1 MRGATVTP
9 AVRAAALLFQSTHPV
24 RGATTFIP
32 QNSIIQEFQSTHPV
46 RGATASCEAAQP
58 LGEISI
64 HAPRAGCDEISCPA
78 MPTAKRFQS
87 THPVRGATSGQ
98 VDQHAGREP
107 FQSTHPV
114 RGATVYPGRP
124 LWRAG
129 FQSTHPVRGATAQS
143 TSHRGDVFISIHAP
157 RAGCDHHLFD
167 RAACPRGFQST
178 HPVRGATPDGDKIRA
193 GKGDFNPRTPCGV
206 RRGRRLMSCATTYFN
221 PRTPCGVRP
230 KWFL

>member
-1 MRGATVTP
+1 MRGATSSSRPSGSSSV
-9 AVRAAALLFQSTHPV
+9 FQSTHPV
-24 RGATTFIP
+24 RGATFLRPFGVKRCTNFNPRTPCGVRPGP
-32 QNSIIQEFQSTHPV
+32 QGVPGKD
-46 RGATASCEAAQP
+46 GA
-58 LGEISI
+58 
-64 HAPRAGCDEISCPA
+64 
-78 MPTAKRFQS
+78 
-87 THPVRGATSGQ
+87 
-98 VDQHAGREP
+98 
-107 FQSTHPV
+107 
-114 RGATVYPGRP
+114 
-124 LWRAG
+124 